1 MPRDGNFPL
10 AQNPD
15 IVAAS
20 MAGASPAE
28 FSQPIFKLAP
38 FHKGILHRYV

>member
-1 MPRDGNFPL
+1 MSRDGEFPL
-10 AQNPD
+10 SQNPD

-28 FSQPIFKLAP
+28 FSQSFFKLTP